1 MKKDR
6 FFTAVYCPPYP
17 PKGKYPN
24 RITEE
29 VYQIL
34 KDVGIDHIFGH
45 FEDDYGWNY
54 VTDSMDICDKLGLT
68 YYPRLR
74 IYEQYLAITGGYHV
88 KDGVTYTSRSEEE
101 KAAIGAE
108 FLRQVGELSHH
119 PCFGG
124 IYFGDE
130 SAYGAIEGIAA
141 AKNLFLENYPD
152 KEFHYNNLNYC
163 FSDVHLFGGENAE
176 GYHVLTGDMECKSE
190 NRFNRYRFLIDKY
203 VDTVQPE
210 YLTTDFYPF
219 GWAWRHIPT
228 SVHRGLYELN
238 SIFADYKKKSK
249 GMKSYQYMQVGYWD
263 DEVRLNTRAELAL
276 QMNITLA
283 YGHEGFAFFPGVFPN
298 DFLDEPPTQW
308 EYGKGGICGLVDAYG
323 KATMYADFS
332 KELLADLQAFAPIM
346 LNSEFLGV
354 ATVGE
359 YHNGFDGVDI
369 SVLPDNDALYTGWLP
384 EWGCYEEALPQMDT
398 NTQLF
403 IGVFKQENG
412 KKAYFVVNNSTLIK
426 ANATLKLQGKNR
438 MIQKGVQSEQ
448 EGEISVCIPAGESIL
463 IY

>member
-6 FFTAVYCPPYP
+6 FLTAVYCPPYP
-17 PKGKYPN
+17 PKCSYPN

-34 KDVGIDHIFGH
+34 KDVGVDYIFGH
-45 FEDDYGWNY
+45 FEDSYDWHY
-54 VTDSMDICDKLGLT
+54 VTDAMDICDKLGLT
-68 YYPRLR
+68 YFPRLR

-88 KDGVTYTSRSEEE
+88 KDGVTYTSRTDEE
-101 KAAIGAE
+101 KAAIDAE
-108 FLRQVGELSHH
+108 FLRQVDSLSHH
-119 PCFGG
+119 SSFGG

-130 SAYGAIEGIAA
+130 SAYGAIEGIAVA
-141 AKNLFLENYPD
+141 QKLFMDKYPD

-163 FSDVHLFGGENAE
+163 FSDAHLFGGENSE
-176 GYHVLTGDMECKSE
+176 DYRVLTGDLALSSE
-190 NRFNRYRFLIDKY
+190 NRFNRYHFLIDKY
-203 VDTVQPE
+203 VDVVKPE
-210 YLTTDFYPF
+210 YLTTDLYPF
-219 GWAWRHIPT
+219 AWAWRNIPC

-238 SIFADYKKKSK
+238 AIFADYKKKNP
-249 GMKSYQYMQVGYWD
+249 GMKSYQYIQVGYWD
-263 DEVRLNTRAELAL
+263 DEVRMNTRAEMAL

-308 EYGKGGICGLVDAYG
+308 EYGKAGICGLVDAYG
-323 KATMYADFS
+323 RATMYADFAEGILS
-332 KELLADLQAFAPIM
+332 DLQAFAPVM

-359 YHNGFDGVDI
+359 YYNALDGIDI

-384 EWGCYEEALPQMDT
+384 EWGRYEGVIPAIDT
-398 NTQLF
+398 TTQLF
-403 IGVFKQENG
+403 IGVFKQANG
-412 KKAYFVVNNSTLIK
+412 KEAYFAVNNSTLK
-426 ANATLKLQGKNR
+426 KVSATFHLQGRNKV
-438 MIQKGVQSEQ
+438 IQNGEEKEI
-448 EGEISVCIPAGESIL
+448 EGDISLRIPAGESVL